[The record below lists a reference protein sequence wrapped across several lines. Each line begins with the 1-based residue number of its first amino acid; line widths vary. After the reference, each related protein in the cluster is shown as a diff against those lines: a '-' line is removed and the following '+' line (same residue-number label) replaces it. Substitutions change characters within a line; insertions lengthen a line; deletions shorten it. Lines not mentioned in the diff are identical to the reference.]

1 MEAGAVAYYIGRRVR
16 RWRDTRPASSRD
28 QGNRAVAYF
37 YPRFQ
42 IRHEQYECCAVAAA
56 EALALRPDGT
66 GAVIEAGSPQEALKT
81 LAGQYRPGVAERLLM
96 LPHMRH
102 RASIVFDWQ
111 GEADEGDLSGSREPR
126 RPAPGGL
133 SAGVALRLPDGA
145 LPDHE

>member
-56 EALALRPDGT
+56 EALILWPDGT
-66 GAVIEAGSPQEALKT
+66 GVVIEARSPREALET

-96 LPHMRH
+96 LLHLRQ
-102 RASIVFDWQ
+102 RASIAFDW
-111 GEADEGDLSGSREPR
+111 
-126 RPAPGGL
+126 
-133 SAGVALRLPDGA
+133 
-145 LPDHE
+145 